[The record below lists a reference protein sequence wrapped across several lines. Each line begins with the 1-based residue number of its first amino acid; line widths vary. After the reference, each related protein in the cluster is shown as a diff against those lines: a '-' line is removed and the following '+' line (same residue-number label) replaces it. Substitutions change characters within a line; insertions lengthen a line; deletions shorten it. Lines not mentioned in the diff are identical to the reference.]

1 MSPGVASEKDSI
13 LATAISAG
21 ASTAEA
27 AEKAGLSQRTA
38 QRRIADPE
46 FQQQVAQLR
55 SKLMARAL
63 DKMAENMTR
72 AADAIAR
79 LIDADNPAI
88 SLRASRSMLT
98 LSLRLHDALDLD
110 QRITALKE
118 ELERRTGWQPSIS

>member
-13 LATAISAG
+13 LATALSSG

-27 AEKAGLSQRTA
+27 AEKAGVSQRTA

-55 SKLMARAL
+55 TKLMARAL

-79 LIDADNPAI
+79 LIDAENPAI
-88 SLRASRSMLT
+88 SLRAARSMLT
-98 LSLRLHDALDLD
+98 LSLRLHDALDL
-110 QRITALKE
+110 QNRIRAIEE
-118 ELERRTGWQPSIS
+118 ELERKMGWQPFGS

>member
-38 QRRIADPE
+38 QRRLADPE

-55 SKLMARAL
+55 SKLMSRAL

-79 LIDADNPAI
+79 LIDAENPAI

-98 LSLRLHDALDLD
+98 LSLRLHDALDLQ
-110 QRITALKE
+110 QRITALEK